1 MKKGILFVL
10 FMTFVLGSSM
20 AQQVLVK
27 GKAVAEVKNN
37 GDVSINGKFVG
48 IFDKNGDVYK
58 KGERVGQIRP
68 NGEFWVNGSKSGKFE
83 ADGTVYKSNAVVGK
97 VEFPGE
103 VFDVEKKKIASGKG
117 IKREWLAGLFF
128 FYFKDELLK

>member
-10 FMTFVLGSSM
+10 FLTFVLGSSM

-27 GKAVAEVKNN
+27 GKAVAEVKTN
-37 GDVSINGKFVG
+37 GDVSINDKFVG

-58 KGERVGQIRP
+58 NGQRVGQIRP
-68 NGEFWVNGSKSGKFE
+68 NGEFWVNGSKAGKFE
-83 ADGTVYKSNAVVGK
+83 ADGNVYKSNAVVGK

-103 VFDVEKKKIASGKG
+103 VYDAEKKKIASGKG

-128 FYFKDELLK
+128 FYFKDELLQ